1 MKRKEVKKLHQ
12 LGVDEL
18 REKLTQARKEL
29 VDLRMSAG
37 REKTKD
43 IRAVAKKRDEIAKIA
58 TILKEKEFLAKVEEA
73 KDEKI

>member
-1 MKRKEVKKLHQ
+1 MKRKELKKLHQ
-12 LGVDEL
+12 LSIGEL
-18 REKLTQARKEL
+18 REKLAQARKEL

-43 IRAVAKKRDEIAKIA
+43 IRAVAKKRDEIAKLA
-58 TILKEKEFLAKVEEA
+58 TILKEKEFLKEVEEA